1 LETGGDKS
9 MYGIW
14 NTYKKEFQFGI
25 KEETRKKAMNKLFNK
40 IGNDAYKYRF
50 EVRKIPE
57 GIKI

>member
-1 LETGGDKS
+1 

-14 NTYKKEFQFGI
+14 NTYKREFQFGI

-57 GIKI
+57 EIKI